1 MMKTKGKQTMTHL
14 YLVRHGDYIKE
25 QQGKLIDG
33 QLSPK
38 GVQQAERLRDRLLKS
53 EDIKIDALISST
65 MNRARHTAEILAP
78 ALNRSIIF
86 EEDVEEWRNE
96 DGSLTEEEFIALWR
110 DVPAEERPF
119 FRWVNG
125 CENWMEFIV
134 RTTSALHRIIHEHD
148 GKHIMIICHGGIIEA
163 SFIYFFE
170 MSMANL
176 RRATVDAHHTSI
188 THWHKAQIEGFPA
201 IWLLERYNDTAHLN
215 EISG

>member
-1 MMKTKGKQTMTHL
+1 MTHL
-14 YLVRHGDYIKE
+14 YLVRHGEYVKE

-33 QLSPK
+33 RLSPK
-38 GVQQAERLRDRLLKS
+38 GVQQAERLRERLLKS
-53 EDIKIDALISST
+53 EDMHIDALISST
-65 MNRARHTAEILAP
+65 MNRARHTAELIAP
-78 ALNRSIIF
+78 ALGLPINF
-86 EEDVEEWRNE
+86 DENVEEWRNE
-96 DGSLTEEEFIALWR
+96 DGSLTEEEFITLWR

-134 RTTSALHRIIHEHD
+134 RTTSALHRIIHEYD
-148 GKHIMIICHGGIIEA
+148 GKRIMVICHGGIIEA
-163 SFIYFFE
+163 SFVYFFE

-201 IWLLERYNDTAHLN
+201 IWLLERYNDTAHLDG
-215 EISG
+215 I

>member
-1 MMKTKGKQTMTHL
+1 MTHL
-14 YLVRHGDYIKE
+14 YLVRHGDYVKE

-33 QLSPK
+33 HLLPK

-65 MNRARHTAEILAP
+65 MKRARHTAEIIAP
-78 ALNRSIIF
+78 ALGLPIIF
-86 EEDVEEWRNE
+86 DEDVEEWRNE

-110 DVPAEERPF
+110 DVPAEDRPF

-163 SFIYFFE
+163 SFVYFFE
-170 MSMANL
+170 MSTANL
-176 RRATVDAHHTSI
+176 RRTTVDAHHTSI
-188 THWHKAQIEGFPA
+188 THWHKAHFESFPA
-201 IWLLERYNDTAHLN
+201 IWLLERYNDTGHLADTT
-215 EISG
+215 SGR

>member
-1 MMKTKGKQTMTHL
+1 MTHL
-14 YLVRHGDYIKE
+14 YLVRHAEYVKE

-33 QLSPK
+33 QLSPE
-38 GVQQAERLRDRLLKS
+38 GVQQAERLRDRLLKD
-53 EDIKIDALISST
+53 EEIHIDVLFSSS
-65 MNRARHTAEILAP
+65 MRRAQHTAEIIAP
-78 ALNRSIIF
+78 ALGLPVIYES
-86 EEDVEEWRNE
+86 DVEEWRNE

-148 GKHIMIICHGGIIEA
+148 GKHIMIICHGGIVEA
-163 SFIYFFE
+163 SFVYFFQ

-188 THWHKAQIEGFPA
+188 THWHTAHIEGFPA
-201 IWLLERYNDTAHLN
+201 IWLLERYNDTAHLDDV
-215 EISG
+215 SSPS